1 MTSYK
6 TLFGAGGIAAML
18 SAVPVWAQDVA
29 NGAAASVS
37 NTAAAVVEA
46 TPAAAAAF
54 VPTAEMVNKGDT
66 AWMLISSALVLLMSV
81 PALALFY
88 GGLVRT
94 KNMLSLLM
102 QVFMIV
108 SIASLVW
115 VCWGYSMAFTGGS
128 TQFVGGF
135 SKAFLQGV
143 NAGTFAATFTNG
155 VYLPEY
161 AYVIFQMT
169 FACITPALIVG
180 AFAERVKFSALMI
193 FVVAWLTIVYF
204 PIAHMVWYF
213 AGPDFL
219 PATVVK
225 DAAGM
230 IISQDAGY
238 LFGKGALDFAGGT
251 VVHINA
257 GIAGLVGCL
266 MIGKRIGY
274 GKEATPPHSLVMT
287 MIGASLLWV
296 GWFGFNAGSNLEAN
310 GVTTLAFIN
319 TFVATSAAAVS
330 WSLVE
335 QFKHGRPSLLGAVS
349 GAVAGLVAITP
360 ASGFATPITSI
371 ILGFIVSPVCYFFVS
386 TVKNKFKY
394 DDTLDV
400 FGIHCVGGIIGA
412 LGTAIVADPALGGQG
427 YFDFT
432 VAPAVAVTAEAYSI
446 SGQLWIQAQAVAI
459 TLLWSG
465 GVSALLFFVLDKT
478 VGLRPDADAEREGLD
493 LSSHGERAYN
503 Y

>member
-1 MTSYK
+1 MLAAKRHSTREEIMTKMIKY
-6 TLFGAGGIAAML
+6 LGAAGAGLFAAL
-18 SAVPVWAQDVA
+18 PAFAQE
-29 NGAAASVS
+29 AAP
-37 NTAAAVVEA
+37 AAV
-46 TPAAAAAF
+46 AAF
-54 VPTAEMVNKGDT
+54 TPTAEMVNKGDV
-66 AWMLISSALVLLMSV
+66 AWMLTSSALVLMMSI

-108 SIASLVW
+108 CIASLVW
-115 VCWGYSMAFTGGS
+115 VGWGYSMAFTSTSSPFPTLFGGLD
-128 TQFVGGF
+128 
-135 SKAFLQGV
+135 KAFLMGV
-143 NAGTFAATFTNG
+143 DATTLAATFSNS

-161 AYVIFQMT
+161 VFIIFQMT

-180 AFAERVKFSALMI
+180 AFAERVKFSSLMI
-193 FVVAWLTIVYF
+193 FTVLWLTIVYF
-204 PIAHMVWYF
+204 PVAHMVWYW

-219 PATVVK
+219 HTAPT
-225 DAAGM
+225 DMGLLWGM
-230 IISQDAGY
+230 
-238 LFGKGALDFAGGT
+238 GALDFAGGT

-266 MIGKRIGY
+266 MIGKRIGF
-274 GKEATPPHSLVMT
+274 GKEATPPHSMTMT

-310 GVTTLAFIN
+310 GIAGVAFIN
-319 TFVATSAAAVS
+319 TFVATAAAAVS
-330 WSLVE
+330 WAIVE
-335 QFKHGRPSLLGAVS
+335 QIKHGKPSLLGAVS

-360 ASGFATPITSI
+360 ASGFAHPGTAI
-371 ILGFIVSPVCYFFVS
+371 ILGFLVSPLCYLFVS
-386 TVKNKFKY
+386 TVKSKFKY

-400 FGIHCVGGIIGA
+400 FGIHCVGGIFGA
-412 LGTAIVADPALGGQG
+412 IATGIVADPALGGQG
-427 YFDFT
+427 WIDYT
-432 VAPAVAVTAEAYSI
+432 AAVAKAGEYDMA
-446 SGQLWIQAQAVAI
+446 GQVITQIKAVAI

-465 GVSALLFFVLDKT
+465 GVSALLFLIIDKT
-478 VGLRPDADAEREGLD
+478 MGLRPDEDAEREGLD

>member
-1 MTSYK
+1 MKHSLK
-6 TLFGAGGIAAML
+6 WI
-18 SAVPVWAQDVA
+18 
-29 NGAAASVS
+29 GAAGASLFAALPAFAQEAAEK
-37 NTAAAVVEA
+37 AAATVAEA

-54 VPTAEMVNKGDT
+54 TPTADMVNKGDV
-66 AWMLISSALVLLMSV
+66 AWMLTSSALVLMMSI

-108 SIASLVW
+108 CVASLVW
-115 VCWGYSMAFTGGS
+115 VGWGYSMAFTSGGP
-128 TQFVGGF
+128 FVGSF
-135 SKAFLQGV
+135 DKVLLMGV
-143 NAGTFAATFTNG
+143 DATTLAATFSNG

-161 AYVIFQMT
+161 VFIIFQMT

-180 AFAERVKFSALMI
+180 AFAERVKFSSLMI
-193 FVVAWLTIVYF
+193 FTVLWLTVVYF
-204 PIAHMVWYF
+204 PVAHMVWYW

-219 PATVVK
+219 HSTP
-225 DAAGM
+225 DDM
-230 IISQDAGY
+230 GY
-238 LFGKGALDFAGGT
+238 LWGMGALDFAGGT

-266 MIGKRIGY
+266 MIGKRIGF
-274 GKEATPPHSLVMT
+274 GKEATPPHSMTMT

-310 GVTTLAFIN
+310 GIAGVAFIN
-319 TFVATSAAAVS
+319 TFVATAAAAVS
-330 WSLVE
+330 WAIVE
-335 QFKHGRPSLLGAVS
+335 QIKHGKPSLLGAVS

-360 ASGFATPITSI
+360 ASGFAHPGTAI
-371 ILGFIVSPVCYFFVS
+371 ILGFLVSPVCYLFVS
-386 TVKNKFKY
+386 TVKSKFKY

-400 FGIHCVGGIIGA
+400 FGIHCIGGILGA
-412 LGTAIVADPALGGQG
+412 IATGIVADPALGGQG
-427 YFDFT
+427 WIDYT
-432 VAPAVAVTAEAYSI
+432 AAVAKAGEYDMA
-446 SGQLWIQAQAVAI
+446 GQVLTQIKAVAL

-465 GVSALLFFVLDKT
+465 IGSAVLFFVIDKT
-478 VGLRPDADAEREGLD
+478 MGLRPSEDAEREGLD
-493 LSSHGERAYN
+493 LSAHGERAYN